1 MGVVAQIDSTCQSEP
16 HMPEIQWSQQSGVI
30 TKDRIKQTSPTVPI
44 SLNKCRT
51 FSNQNQ
57 TPSSKNSSRDL
68 GQRKLQPGLSVRAS
82 YLAVICSLVLAIRS
96 ACDEG
101 DSNAPMH
108 PLQCPYPLVPL
119 GSHCPRLG
127 FLIMYWPLI
136 QLKCTNIVTC
146 SREEDNLD
154 YHDEKSEWD
163 YMLFNR
169 FTWLL
174 FYWSNAYGNNRM
186 FPPKM
191 LLLPF
196 PVHLFP

>member
-1 MGVVAQIDSTCQSEP
+1 MGVVAQIDCTCQSEP
-16 HMPEIQWSQQSGVI
+16 HRPEIQWSQQSSVN
-30 TKDRIKQTSPTVPI
+30 TKHKQTSPTVPI

-82 YLAVICSLVLAIRS
+82 YLAVICSLALAIRS

-101 DSNAPMH
+101 DSNAPVH
-108 PLQCPYPLVPL
+108 PLQRPHPLVPL

-127 FLIMYWPLI
+127 FLIMQWLLI
-136 QLKCTNIVTC
+136 QLKRTNIVTC
-146 SREEDNLD
+146 NGEEDNLD
-154 YHDEKSEWD
+154 YQGEKSEWD

-196 PVHLFP
+196 PVHLLP